1 MKPVYPSLQ
10 STNPL
15 AGWSSVLASLVIG
28 IWMPAPLARAGVTF
42 TTNSLI
48 SSANLAYEGQDI
60 VVQGCTLTVNG
71 LHGFN
76 SVSLLSGAVLTHQ
89 ATTQA
94 QEYSLTL
101 TLANNLLV
109 DGTSR
114 IDVSGRGYLPGYS
127 LGNATNGAANYTAGG
142 SYGGL
147 APACCGSSG
156 ANGVYGDY
164 HNPNELGSGSGTYS
178 GGAPGG
184 GLVRIAASGAQVD
197 GGILANGGTGPE
209 GGSGGGV
216 WLNVGTL
223 SGAGQ
228 ITANGGNGKSFDG
241 GGGGRVAI
249 YYGSSTFNLSSN
261 VTANAG
267 SGPQG
272 VGSVGTVYLQPA
284 GGLGQLVI
292 SSHGTA
298 TGLWTPLGVGTNEV
312 FQAEML
318 LVSGSNVVAAPQ
330 HQMAMAVGA
339 VSIVDGA
346 VLTHQPTTAAQEYS
360 LLLAVT
366 NNLLVDG
373 TSSIDVSGRG
383 YLPGYTLGNTT
394 NGAAGFT

>member
-178 GGAPGG
+178 GGAPGEG
-184 GLVRIAASGAQVD
+184 WCGSRRAARKWM
-197 GGILANGGTGPE
+197 
-209 GGSGGGV
+209 GGS
-216 WLNVGTL
+216 W
-223 SGAGQ
+223 
-228 ITANGGNGKSFDG
+228 
-241 GGGGRVAI
+241 
-249 YYGSSTFNLSSN
+249 
-261 VTANAG
+261 
-267 SGPQG
+267 P
-272 VGSVGTVYLQPA
+272 
-284 GGLGQLVI
+284 
-292 SSHGTA
+292 
-298 TGLWTPLGVGTNEV
+298 TGEPDPRE
-312 FQAEML
+312 A
-318 LVSGSNVVAAPQ
+318 
-330 HQMAMAVGA
+330 
-339 VSIVDGA
+339 
-346 VLTHQPTTAAQEYS
+346 
-360 LLLAVT
+360 
-366 NNLLVDG
+366 
-373 TSSIDVSGRG
+373 
-383 YLPGYTLGNTT
+383 
-394 NGAAGFT
+394 AAGACG